1 MPLPKVAI
9 LDDSQNVAE
18 ASADWSRLK
27 GRADVAILREPFAA
41 QDDAAAALAPFDIL
55 VPMRERTPFPASLI
69 DRLPRL
75 RMIALTGPRS
85 PSLDVAACT
94 ARGVLVCNTGGEHS
108 SLATAELAFGL
119 ILAGARG
126 LGDAHANMRN
136 GLWHENLPA
145 GFALAGK
152 TLGVIG
158 LGKLG
163 LKVARYAQAFG
174 MDVIAWSQNLTAE
187 AAGAAGCRLAE
198 KDALMAAADVVS
210 IHLVLSDRSRGLVGA
225 REIGLM
231 KPGAMLVN
239 TSRGPIV
246 DEAALLAALRAGRI
260 RAALDVYDQEPLPP
274 EHPLR
279 KAPNLMLAPHLG
291 YGSDAVFR
299 QFYGES
305 LENIEAFIAGKP
317 IRAMNPEALKA

>member
-1 MPLPKVAI
+1 MPLPKIAI

-18 ASADWSRLK
+18 ASADWSRLE
-27 GRADVAILREPFAA
+27 GRAEVTILREPFANE
-41 QDDAAAALAPFDIL
+41 DAAAASLAPYDIL
-55 VPMRERTPFPASLI
+55 VPMRERTPFPAALVN
-69 DRLPRL
+69 RLPNL

-85 PSLDVAACT
+85 PSLDMAACK

-108 SLATAELAFGL
+108 SLATAELTFGL

-136 GLWHENLPA
+136 GLWHENLPM
-145 GFALAGK
+145 GFALGGK
-152 TLGVIG
+152 TLGIIG

-163 LKVARYAQAFG
+163 SKVAKYAQAFG

-187 AAGAAGCRLAE
+187 AAETSGCRRVE
-198 KDALMAAADVVS
+198 KDELLKMADVIS
-210 IHLVLSDRSRGLVGA
+210 IHLVLSDRTRGLIGG
-225 REIGLM
+225 RELALM
-231 KPGAMLVN
+231 KTGSMLVN

-246 DEAALLAALRAGRI
+246 DEAALLAVLHAGRI
-260 RAALDVYDQEPLPP
+260 RAALDVYDREPLPVD
-274 EHPLR
+274 HPLR

-305 LENIEAFIAGKP
+305 LENIEAFLAGQP
-317 IRAMNPEALKA
+317 IRVMAS